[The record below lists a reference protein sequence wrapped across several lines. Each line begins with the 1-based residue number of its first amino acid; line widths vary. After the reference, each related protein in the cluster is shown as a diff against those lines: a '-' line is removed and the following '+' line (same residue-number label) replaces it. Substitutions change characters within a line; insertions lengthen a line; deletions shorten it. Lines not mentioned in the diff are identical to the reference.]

1 MCPESL
7 LSHAHGQHSTM
18 PVPQEVPCV
27 SLGCC
32 LAFSLPGPQ
41 FHLPQCGLDNAV
53 VVCCLPNLRCDTG
66 PFSGADAH
74 VAFAGAFVGSWR
86 IYLVLSRQPS
96 TGAGIT
102 TVGWPAKNLP
112 FFTAA

>member
-1 MCPESL
+1 MCPGSL
-7 LSHAHGQHSTM
+7 LFHAHGQHSTM
-18 PVPQEVPCV
+18 PVSQEVSRV

-41 FHLPQCGLDNAV
+41 SHFPQCGLDNAV
-53 VVCCLPNLRCDTG
+53 VVGCLPNLWCNPG

-74 VAFAGAFVGSWR
+74 IAFSGASVGSWC
-86 IYLVLSRQPS
+86 IYLVLSRQPF

-102 TVGWPAKNLP
+102 TVGW
-112 FFTAA
+112 